1 MKLPFL
7 SAGSIPCVQEGGGSH
22 HLTCRSHTFWFCV
35 SLLCGGRRADISG
48 EPQILSPFPSSLC
61 VGGGLCGTV
70 THYSTQEKREKGEKG
85 GRAFVA
91 LLFASSP
98 FPLPVCG
105 RNKLLCSIPTAPPSK
120 REVDQYSTYCTPR
133 LRTQENDHSSDS
145 LLPRGLCRK
154 ENEGEAI
161 EEKTVN
167 PCCKSENGTNQP
179 ACFAPQVC
187 QKRVDNLG
195 SPSSL
200 LHRDNPDFVQEK
212 EGASGESR

>member
-1 MKLPFL
+1 MFKREEDPITLLAVATHSGFVFL
-7 SAGSIPCVQEGGGSH
+7 SSAVGGGRISRGSH
-22 HLTCRSHTFWFCV
+22 RY
-35 SLLCGGRRADISG
+35 
-48 EPQILSPFPSSLC
+48 SPPPSSLC

-70 THYSTQEKREKGEKG
+70 THYSTQKKREKGEKG

-187 QKRVDNLG
+187 QKKGRQSRLPPLFA
-195 SPSSL
+195 SP
-200 LHRDNPDFVQEK
+200 
-212 EGASGESR
+212 